1 MHLLTTL
8 FHYVLL
14 ITKKYNI
21 DESHGLSH
29 SMDVLL
35 YSNKLYDELLP
46 KYPQLK
52 NQEKVIYISAVLH
65 DMCDKKYMVQDEGLR
80 DIGEYLSK
88 TCSTLITP
96 NEINLIK
103 LIVSTMSYSK
113 VKKDG
118 FPNLG
123 IYQQAYH
130 IVRESDLL
138 SAYDFDRS
146 IIYHINK
153 SSSSIN
159 SAYKNAEDLFEK
171 RVFQH
176 KNDGLLISDYSNNMH
191 DQLCDIAK
199 KRMIHW
205 NKVIYKTTYSN

>member
-1 MHLLTTL
+1 
-8 FHYVLL
+8 
-14 ITKKYNI
+14 
-21 DESHGLSH
+21 
-29 SMDVLL
+29 MDVLL
-35 YSNKLYDELLP
+35 YSNKLYDEWLP

-80 DIGEYLSK
+80 YIGEYLSK

-159 SAYKNAEDLFEK
+159 LAYKNAEDLFEK

-205 NKVIYKTTYSN
+205 NKIISKTTYSH

>member
-1 MHLLTTL
+1 MSLLNTL
-8 FHYVLL
+8 FYYVLL
-14 ITKKYNI
+14 TTKKYNI

-35 YSNKLYDELLP
+35 NSNKLYDEWLP
-46 KYPQLK
+46 RYPQLK
-52 NQEKVIYISAVLH
+52 NQEKVIYVSAVLH
-65 DMCDKKYMVQDEGLR
+65 DMCDKKYMVQDEGVR
-80 DIGEYLSK
+80 DIGEYLGK

-96 NEINLIK
+96 NEINMVK

-146 IIYHINK
+146 IVYHINK
-153 SSSSIN
+153 SGASIN
-159 SAYKNAEDLFEK
+159 VAYKNAEDLFQT

-176 KNDGLLISDYSNNMH
+176 KHDGLLISDYSNKMH
-191 DQLCDIAK
+191 DRLCDIAK
-199 KRMIHW
+199 KRMNHW
-205 NKVIYKTTYSN
+205 NKIISKTTYSN